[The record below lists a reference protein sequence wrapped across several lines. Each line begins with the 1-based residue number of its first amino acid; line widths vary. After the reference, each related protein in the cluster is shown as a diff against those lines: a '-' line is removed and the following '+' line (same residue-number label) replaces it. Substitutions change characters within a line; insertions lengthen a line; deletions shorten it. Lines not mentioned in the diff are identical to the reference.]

1 MSPRFQRAALR
12 SVLACALAIGCG
24 AARGAERDEPEI
36 DPLDSV
42 SGEELYRRGVLLA
55 RAGDFVRSEQYLAAS
70 MERGMPEARVLPT
83 LLAVCIEA
91 SRLAAALT
99 YAEPFLA
106 QHPSEWA
113 LRMLVASIQMGLGRY
128 EVARAELERVLADAP
143 EEPPEAHYF
152 LGVLHRDE
160 LADPEVAATHFER
173 YLALAPEGGHVDEAR
188 AALNPIEVAPAAA
201 PEQASEEGPR
211 EAEPEAPTDPA
222 PRLPIR
228 MDARDEPEES
238 TP

>member
-1 MSPRFQRAALR
+1 MSAR
-12 SVLACALAIGCG
+12 SGSELVRSAIAVLCLALAIGCG
-24 AARGAERDEPEI
+24 AARGTESEEPEA

-70 MERGMPEARVLPT
+70 MERGVPEAQVLPT

-99 YAEPFLA
+99 YAEPYLA
-106 QHPSEWA
+106 QHPREWS
-113 LRMLVASIQMGLGRY
+113 LRMLVASIQMGLGRHQ
-128 EVARAELERVLADAP
+128 VARAELERVLADAP

-152 LGVLHRDE
+152 LGVLLRDE
-160 LADPEVAATHFER
+160 LEDVEGAREHFRR
-173 YLALAPEGGHVDEAR
+173 YLALAPDGNHREEAL
-188 AALNPIEVAPAAA
+188 ALLP
-201 PEQASEEGPR
+201 PEERG
-211 EAEPEAPTDPA
+211 
-222 PRLPIR
+222 LPIR
-228 MDARDEPEES
+228 MERHADPPVEADAASEPTPEPEEA